1 MARVKA
7 PARSFSVRCVMNS
20 EILIGV
26 IMAALVLGGA
36 FVLFLFT

>member
-1 MARVKA
+1 
-7 PARSFSVRCVMNS
+7 MNS

>member
-1 MARVKA
+1 
-7 PARSFSVRCVMNS
+7 MNS

-26 IMAALVLGGA
+26 VMAALVLGGA